1 MTILK
6 ELVVTTG
13 TYQKDG
19 ETKKRRKTIGHVHSG
34 QYGEYITLNAD
45 VNLAA
50 FPRKDGDDRVM
61 VNIYDKKDEQD
72 RKPAENKQASPPD
85 DFDSESIPF

>member
-50 FPRKDGDDRVM
+50 FPRKEGDDRVM

-72 RKPAENKQASPPD
+72 RKPAASNQAPPD
-85 DFDSESIPF
+85 DFGDKEIPF